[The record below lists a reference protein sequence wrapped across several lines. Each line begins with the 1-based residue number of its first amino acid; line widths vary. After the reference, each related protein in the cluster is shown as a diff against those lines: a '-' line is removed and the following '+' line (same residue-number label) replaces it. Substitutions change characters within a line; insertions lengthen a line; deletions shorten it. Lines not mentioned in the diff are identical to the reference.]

1 VSERAQRLLAASITV
16 TTLFFAWGFITSMV
30 DPLIP
35 SVRAIFSLN
44 YTESM
49 LTQFAFFLAY
59 GVMSLPAG
67 VIVIRFG
74 YPSSILGALL
84 AMVAGSLIIAL
95 ATRIDTY
102 VLVLLGLFV
111 IASGMTV
118 LQVAANPLA
127 ASLGS
132 PERSHFRLTLSQAF
146 NSFGTVLGPNVGAWL
161 MLRGGV
167 FAGTTTVAN
176 LAAARTDSLRNIFQS
191 FMIVAALLV
200 LLVVFVWSSRRHL
213 NVAAHPTAASSAG
226 AAVLQ
231 ALKSPWAL
239 YGAAAI
245 FFYVGAEV
253 AISSIMINFLHQD
266 DVFGVP
272 LERAGKLL
280 GLFYWGGAM
289 LGRFIGSALLT
300 RIAAFRLLSA
310 VAIAATAFCLIV
322 SQGHGALVGCVAL
335 SIGILNAIMY
345 PTIFTL
351 TLERST
357 ASTAATSGVLCMAIV
372 GGAVLPL
379 IAGRIVDVAGLQAAF
394 LLPMLAY
401 AVIAVFATAAGRART
416 VPAAEVAAGLA
427 H

>member
-1 VSERAQRLLAASITV
+1 VSEPARRLLAAFITV

-67 VIVIRFG
+67 MIVIRCG
-74 YPSSILGALL
+74 YAFSILGALL
-84 AMVAGSLIIAL
+84 AMVAGSLVIAL
-95 ATRIDTY
+95 ATRVDTY
-102 VLVLLGLFV
+102 VLVLIGLFV

-127 ASLGS
+127 ASLGN

-161 MLRGGV
+161 MLRGGI
-167 FAGTTTVAN
+167 FSGTASAADH
-176 LAAARTDSLRNIFQS
+176 AAARTDSLHNIYHS

-200 LLVVFVWSSRRHL
+200 LLVAFIWSMRQRL
-213 NVAAHPTAASSAG
+213 NEAVRPTASSAG
-226 AAVLQ
+226 ASVLH
-231 ALKSPWAL
+231 ALQSPWAQ

-253 AISSIMINFLHQD
+253 AISSVMINFLHQD
-266 DVFGVP
+266 DVFGVS

-289 LGRFIGSALLT
+289 VGRFLGSALLR
-300 RIAAFRLLSA
+300 RIPAFRLLSA
-310 VAIAATAFCLIV
+310 VAIAAGTFCLIV
-322 SQGHGALVGCVAL
+322 SQSHGELSGGVAL
-335 SIGILNAIMY
+335 SIGILNAIMF

-357 ASTAATSGVLCMAIV
+357 ASTAATSGLLCMAIV

-379 IAGRIVDVAGLQAAF
+379 IVGHIVDASGLHIAF
-394 LLPMLAY
+394 LVPMLAY
-401 AVIAVFATAAGRART
+401 AGIALFAVAAGRART
-416 VPAAEVAAGLA
+416 VPA

>member
-1 VSERAQRLLAASITV
+1 MSERAQRLLAASITV

-35 SVRAIFSLN
+35 SVRAIFSLS

-67 VIVIRFG
+67 LIVIRCG
-74 YPSSILGALL
+74 YASSILGALL
-84 AMVAGSLIIAL
+84 AMVAGSLVIAL

-127 ASLGS
+127 ASLGT

-167 FAGTTTVAN
+167 FAGTTTVAD
-176 LAAARTDSLRNIFQS
+176 LAMARTDSLRNIYQS

-200 LLVVFVWSSRRHL
+200 LLVAFIWSSRRRL
-213 NVAAHPTAASSAG
+213 NDAARPTAAASAG

-245 FFYVGAEV
+245 FLYVGAEV

-289 LGRFIGSALLT
+289 LGRFLGSALLT

-310 VAIAATAFCLIV
+310 VAIAATAFCLRV
-322 SQGHGALVGCVAL
+322 RHG
-335 SIGILNAIMY
+335 
-345 PTIFTL
+345 
-351 TLERST
+351 
-357 ASTAATSGVLCMAIV
+357 SG
-372 GGAVLPL
+372 
-379 IAGRIVDVAGLQAAF
+379 
-394 LLPMLAY
+394 
-401 AVIAVFATAAGRART
+401 
-416 VPAAEVAAGLA
+416 
-427 H
+427 

>member
-67 VIVIRFG
+67 LVVIRCG
-74 YPSSILGALL
+74 YPASILGALL

-102 VLVLLGLFV
+102 VLVLVGLFV

-127 ASLGS
+127 ASLGT

-167 FAGTTTVAN
+167 FAGTTTVAD
-176 LAAARTDSLRNIFQS
+176 LAAARTDSLRNIYQS

-200 LLVVFVWSSRRHL
+200 LLVAFIWSSRRRL
-213 NVAAHPTAASSAG
+213 NDAARPTAASSAG

-289 LGRFIGSALLT
+289 LGRFLGSALLT

-310 VAIAATAFCLIV
+310 VAVAATAFCLIV
-322 SQGHGALVGCVAL
+322 SQSHGGLAGCVAL

-401 AVIAVFATAAGRART
+401 AGIAVFATAAGRART
-416 VPAAEVAAGLA
+416 VPVAEVAAGLA

>member
-1 VSERAQRLLAASITV
+1 MNERARRLLAAFITV

-67 VIVIRFG
+67 VIVIRCG
-74 YPSSILGALL
+74 YAVSILGALL

-95 ATRIDTY
+95 ATRVDTY
-102 VLVLLGLFV
+102 VLVLIGLFV

-127 ASLGS
+127 ASLGN

-161 MLRGGV
+161 MLRGGI
-167 FAGTTTVAN
+167 FSGTTTAAD
-176 LAAARTDSLRNIFQS
+176 LAATRTDSLHNIYHS

-200 LLVVFVWSSRRHL
+200 LLVAFIWSARRRL
-213 NVAAHPTAASSAG
+213 NDAVRPVATSAG
-226 AAVLQ
+226 ASVLH

-253 AISSIMINFLHQD
+253 AISSVMINFLHQD
-266 DVFGVP
+266 DVFGVS

-289 LGRFIGSALLT
+289 IGRFLGSALLT
-300 RIAAFRLLSA
+300 RVSAFRLLSA
-310 VAIAATAFCLIV
+310 VAIAACTFCLIV
-322 SQGHGALVGCVAL
+322 SQSQGGLSGCVAL
-335 SIGILNAIMY
+335 SIGILNAIMF

-357 ASTAATSGVLCMAIV
+357 ASTAATSGLLCMAIV

-379 IAGRIVDVAGLQAAF
+379 VVGRIVDTAGLHIAF
-394 LLPMLAY
+394 LVPMLAY
-401 AVIAVFATAAGRART
+401 AGIALFAVAAGRART
-416 VPAAEVAAGLA
+416 VPADEVAAGLA

>member
-1 VSERAQRLLAASITV
+1 VSEPARRLLAAFITV

-67 VIVIRFG
+67 MIVIRCG
-74 YPSSILGALL
+74 YAFSILGALL
-84 AMVAGSLIIAL
+84 AMVAGSLVIAL
-95 ATRIDTY
+95 ATRVDTY
-102 VLVLLGLFV
+102 VLVLIGLFV

-127 ASLGS
+127 ASLGN

-161 MLRGGV
+161 MLRGGI
-167 FAGTTTVAN
+167 FSGTASAADH
-176 LAAARTDSLRNIFQS
+176 AAARTDSLHNIYHS

-200 LLVVFVWSSRRHL
+200 LLVAFIWSMRQRL
-213 NVAAHPTAASSAG
+213 NEAVRPTASSAG
-226 AAVLQ
+226 ASVLH
-231 ALKSPWAL
+231 ALQSPWAQ

-253 AISSIMINFLHQD
+253 AISSVMINFLHQD
-266 DVFGVP
+266 DVFGVS

-289 LGRFIGSALLT
+289 VGRFLGSALLR
-300 RIAAFRLLSA
+300 RIPAFRLLSA
-310 VAIAATAFCLIV
+310 VAIAAGTFCLIV
-322 SQGHGALVGCVAL
+322 SQSHGGLSGGVAL
-335 SIGILNAIMY
+335 SIGILNAIMF

-357 ASTAATSGVLCMAIV
+357 ASTAATSGLLCMAIV

-379 IAGRIVDVAGLQAAF
+379 IVGHIVDASGLHIAF
-394 LLPMLAY
+394 LVPMLAY
-401 AVIAVFATAAGRART
+401 AGIALFAVAAGRART
-416 VPAAEVAAGLA
+416 VPA

>member
-1 VSERAQRLLAASITV
+1 MTERAQRLLPAFITV

-67 VIVIRFG
+67 MIVLRCG
-74 YPSSILGALL
+74 YPRSILGALL

-95 ATRIDTY
+95 AGKVDTY

-127 ASLGS
+127 ASLGN
-132 PERSHFRLTLSQAF
+132 PTRSHFRLTLSQAF

-167 FAGTTTVAN
+167 FTGTTTSAN
-176 LAAARTDSLRNIFQS
+176 FALARTDSLRSIYHS
-191 FMIVAALLV
+191 FMIVAGLLV
-200 LLVVFVWSSRRHL
+200 LLVAFIWSARRRL
-213 NVAAHPTAASSAG
+213 NDAVRPPASPAG
-226 AAVLQ
+226 AAVLD

-253 AISSIMINFLHQD
+253 AISSIMINFLHQGE
-266 DVFGVP
+266 VFGVS

-280 GLFYWGGAM
+280 GVFYWGGAM
-289 LGRFIGSALLT
+289 VGRFFGSALLT

-310 VAIAATAFCLIV
+310 VAIAAAAFCLIV
-322 SQGHGALVGCVAL
+322 SQSHGVLAGCMAL
-335 SIGILNAIMY
+335 SIGILNAVMF

-357 ASTAATSGVLCMAIV
+357 ASTAATSGPHSRRCRFAD
-372 GGAVLPL
+372 
-379 IAGRIVDVAGLQAAF
+379 RIPRADAGLR
-394 LLPMLAY
+394 MHR
-401 AVIAVFATAAGRART
+401 AVRDGGRSCTRCTGGRSRRRPGALR
-416 VPAAEVAAGLA
+416 
-427 H
+427 